1 MARKD
6 CVRCSCIEEK
16 QKKLV
21 DALMS
26 AQQCV
31 RFVELDR
38 SGRTRTDG
46 ELQAFARA
54 DVGDEWVYEV
64 QCEVAE
70 DEGMT
75 GWLYMQAMIIPKHGL
90 SFVGFYSPVEKG
102 RRVWGGGKFDV
113 VAAGT
118 RRGLRLNYV
127 AVQDG
132 ESALVEA
139 SGWPGRMLWYEQA
152 CTK

>member
-70 DEGMT
+70 DGGNDGMAV
-75 GWLYMQAMIIPKHGL
+75 YASHDHSKARVIICRILQP
-90 SFVGFYSPVEKG
+90 S
-102 RRVWGGGKFDV
+102 
-113 VAAGT
+113 
-118 RRGLRLNYV
+118 
-127 AVQDG
+127 
-132 ESALVEA
+132 
-139 SGWPGRMLWYEQA
+139 
-152 CTK
+152 